1 MARTMYDAVTVSAI
15 PDGSVLVAG
24 YVNGSYANL
33 SGLRARFPHALV
45 VGVTVTAGADEGQVL
60 DVESGDASP
69 AEAPGW
75 VERRRAAGADPTV
88 YCNAS
93 TWPAVRAA
101 FSAAGVAAPHFWI
114 ADYDGDPAIPAGAV
128 AKQYASN
135 ENYDASAVA
144 AYWPG
149 VDPTPEDTML
159 LTAQDQA
166 VIKEIV
172 TTVVAA
178 AISANRGQAV
188 SDDLYWFAAAVD
200 GQPPTGAPAVDVAS
214 IKTLHAALAAPAAQA
229 AANGAA
235 LTALTAKVGALQGA
249 IGALAAGG
257 GITAAQLTAAAE
269 AGATAALAELGH
281 VLVGTTPAAT
291 TA

>member
-1 MARTMYDAVTVSAI
+1 MARTMYDAVTPSAI
-15 PDGSVLVAG
+15 PDGAAMVAG
-24 YVNGSYANL
+24 YVNGTYANL
-33 SGLRARFPHALV
+33 LALRARFPHALL
-45 VGVTVTAGADEGQVL
+45 VGISVTAEADDGQVL
-60 DVESGDASP
+60 DVETGDATPS
-69 AEAPGW
+69 EAPGW
-75 VERRRAAGADPTV
+75 VVRRRAAGVDPTV

-93 TWPAVRAA
+93 TWPSVQAA
-101 FSAAGVAAPHFWI
+101 FTDAHVAAPHYWI
-114 ADYDGDPAIPAGAV
+114 ADYDGNPTIPAGAV

-135 ENYDASAVA
+135 DNYDTSAVA
-144 AYWPG
+144 TYWPG
-149 VDPTPEDTML
+149 VDPTPEDTVP

-178 AISANRGQAV
+178 AISANRGPAV
-188 SDDLYWFAAAVD
+188 SDDLFWFAAAVE
-200 GQPPTGAPAVDVAS
+200 GQPPKGAPAVDVAS
-214 IKTLHAALAAPAAQA
+214 IKTLHAALAGPAAQA

>member
-135 ENYDASAVA
+135 ENYDTSAVA

-159 LTAQDQA
+159 LTAQD
-166 VIKEIV
+166 
-172 TTVVAA
+172 
-178 AISANRGQAV
+178 QAV